1 MKIYTRGDNGEFLM
15 HSDTYLGEDYT
26 SPNMMHYKYIKK
38 VRKNGRWV
46 YYYDG
51 SLDQERND
59 IKTDLEYNIKSG
71 HVAKSTKK
79 GYTYKSP
86 YDGKTYDYK
95 HYRKAYAADYADYK
109 RLDNQIKK
117 SKAVAKA
124 LNTLEGL
131 KMNHKKVAKSINN
144 GINRLKKM
152 FGIK

>member
-1 MKIYTRGDNGEFLM
+1 MKVYKKGNNGEFLM
-15 HSDTYLGEDYT
+15 HSDIYLGEDYT

-38 VRKNGRWV
+38 ERKNGRWV

-51 SLDQERND
+51 SLDEQRN
-59 IKTDLEYNIKSG
+59 ISKGEFEYGISKENRKRLQ
-71 HVAKSTKK
+71 K
-79 GYTYKSP
+79 GYVYKSP

-95 HYRKAYAADYADYK
+95 HYRKALASDYTDYK
-109 RLDNQIKK
+109 KLDNQIKK

-131 KMNHKKVAKSINN
+131 KMSHKKVAKSINK
-144 GINRLKKM
+144 GINRLKKV

>member
-1 MKIYTRGDNGEFLM
+1 MKTYIKKDDGGILM

-26 SPNMMHYKYIKK
+26 SSNIMHYKYIKK
-38 VRKNGRWV
+38 ERKNGRWV

-51 SLDQERND
+51 SLNEQRD
-59 IKTDLEYNIKSG
+59 IYKGEFEYGISKEG
-71 HVAKSTKK
+71 RKALKK

-95 HYRKAYAADYADYK
+95 HYRKALTDDYASYK
-109 RLDNQIKK
+109 KLDNQIKK

-124 LNTLEGL
+124 LNTIEGL
-131 KMNHKKVAKSINN
+131 KMNHKKVSKSINN